1 MMPKGESMMRRPGAL
16 GLLVLAAAAPLFAT
30 DTYTIDK
37 GHSSVEFRIRH
48 FASRV
53 SGRFSDFEGAIQA
66 DPAKPDASSVTFTIK
81 TASIDTNNGHR
92 DDDLRSPNFFDA
104 ARFPEITFKSSKMT
118 STGKDQYAVIGT
130 LTMHGISKEVTLPV
144 TYLGT
149 AKDQRGNEHAGF
161 ELNTKLNRKDFG
173 IDWNKTLDS
182 GGLMLS
188 DDVDVTIDLET
199 IKKAPEA
206 PAAK

>member
-1 MMPKGESMMRRPGAL
+1 MLRRL
-16 GLLVLAAAAPLFAT
+16 GTPAVLLLTLGAAAPLLAA

-37 GHSSVEFRIRH
+37 NHSSVEFRIRH
-48 FASRV
+48 FASKV
-53 SGRFSDFEGAIQA
+53 SGRFGDFEGTIQA

-81 TASIDTNNGHR
+81 TASIDTNNSHR
-92 DDDLRSPNFFDA
+92 DDDLKSPNFFDA
-104 ARFPEITFKSSKMT
+104 TKFPEITFKSSKMT
-118 STGKDQYAVIGT
+118 STGKDQYAVTGT
-130 LTMHGISKEVTLPV
+130 LTMHGVSKEVTLPV

-149 AKDQRGNEHAGF
+149 AKDPRGNEHAGF

-173 IDWNKTLDS
+173 VDWNKTLDS

-199 IKKAPEA
+199 IKKGPEA
-206 PAAK
+206 PPAAK

>member
-1 MMPKGESMMRRPGAL
+1 MFRRPRLFGL
-16 GLLVLAAAAPLFAT
+16 LLLVLGAAAPLSAA

-48 FASRV
+48 FASKV
-53 SGRFSDFEGAIQA
+53 SGRFGDFEGAIQA
-66 DPAKPDASSVTFTIK
+66 DPGKPDASSVTFTIK

-92 DDDLRSPNFFDA
+92 DDDLKSPNFFDA
-104 ARFPEITFKSSKMT
+104 GKYPEITFRSSKMA
-118 STGKDQYAVIGT
+118 STGKDQYAVTGT
-130 LTMHGISKEVTLPV
+130 LTMHGVSKEVTLPV
-144 TYLGT
+144 TFLGS
-149 AKDQRGNEHAGF
+149 AKDPRGNERASF
-161 ELNTKLNRKDFG
+161 ELNTKVNRKDWG
-173 IDWNKTLDS
+173 IDWNRTLDS

-199 IKKAPEA
+199 VRKAPEA

>member
-1 MMPKGESMMRRPGAL
+1 MLRRLGIPGL
-16 GLLVLAAAAPLFAT
+16 LLLVLGAAAPLSAA

-48 FASRV
+48 FASKV
-53 SGRFSDFEGAIQA
+53 SGRFGDFEGAIQA
-66 DPAKPDASSVTFTIK
+66 DPAKPDASSVSFTIK

-92 DDDLRSPNFFDA
+92 DDDLKSPNFFDA
-104 ARFPEITFKSSKMT
+104 AKFPEITFKSSKMA
-118 STGKDQYAVIGT
+118 STGKDQYAVTGT
-130 LTMHGISKEVTLPV
+130 LTMHGVSKEVTLPV
-144 TYLGT
+144 TYLGS
-149 AKDQRGNEHAGF
+149 AKDPRGNERASF
-161 ELNTKLNRKDFG
+161 ELNTKLNRKDWG

-182 GGLMLS
+182 GSLMLS

>member
-1 MMPKGESMMRRPGAL
+1 MSR
-16 GLLVLAAAAPLFAT
+16 GLATLALVLSVLVAAPLLGA
-30 DTYTIDK
+30 DTYAVDK

-48 FASRV
+48 FASKV
-53 SGRFSDFEGAIQA
+53 NGRFSDFEGSIQA
-66 DPAKPDASSVTFTIK
+66 DPAKPEASSVSFTIK
-81 TASIDTNNGHR
+81 TASIDTNNGNR
-92 DDDLRSPNFFDA
+92 DNDLRSPNFFDA
-104 ARFPEITFKSSKMT
+104 AKFPEISFKSSKMT
-118 STGKDQYAVIGT
+118 ATGKDQYAVTGT
-130 LTMHGISKEVTLPV
+130 LTMHGVSKEVTLPV
-144 TYLGT
+144 TYLG
-149 AKDQRGNEHAGF
+149 AMKDPRGNERASF

-199 IKKAPEA
+199 IRKAPEA